1 MKMKSIL
8 YNIMKAIVIVWSVIG
23 IVYYLYEIFYT
34 PNPNTTTLPKEIVY
48 AMEDE
53 LSYYKN
59 KCDSLTLYYE
69 HKIDSLTKIK
79 NKVVIR
85 YEKQI
90 ESFNDVSV
98 VDNDSI
104 ISFIATKIH
113 N

>member
-8 YNIMKAIVIVWSVIG
+8 YNIIKAIVVVWVVIG
-23 IVYYLYEIFYT
+23 IVHCIYKLFYISESD
-34 PNPNTTTLPKEIVY
+34 TTTLPKEIVY

-53 LSYYKN
+53 LNYYKH